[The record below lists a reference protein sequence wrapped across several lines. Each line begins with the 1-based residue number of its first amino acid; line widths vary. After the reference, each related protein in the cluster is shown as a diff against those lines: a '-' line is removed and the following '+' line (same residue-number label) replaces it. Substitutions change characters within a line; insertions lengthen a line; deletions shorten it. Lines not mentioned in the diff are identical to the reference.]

1 MDDSEPLSIL
11 DLSVTQPYPQ
21 WARARAETPVQ
32 RFDAS
37 SISPAP
43 TFVVSRYEDAERVL
57 RDAETFS
64 SSINNEVVG
73 KYMGEFMLGMDG
85 KEHRQYRNLVA
96 HAFRA
101 SVLERWDDAL
111 VRPTLHA
118 LLDGI
123 APAGRAELMRDVVLK
138 YPVQVICGIVGVP
151 LQDQAQFARW
161 SEDVAH
167 GPLDPPR
174 GLASSQA
181 MRRYLADIIEARRRE
196 PAGDLISELLAAEID
211 GQRLTEEKIYGLLL
225 LLLPAGAETTFR
237 ALGNALAAL
246 LTRPAMM
253 AQVVADRSLVPAV
266 VEETLRWETSV
277 TLVSRVATRDT
288 EIAGCPI
295 PAGAA
300 LRVVTGS
307 AGRDEAR
314 YEAADAFRLDRPP
327 QPHLAFGTGPH
338 QCLGLHL
345 ARLEMRVGLNAIFD
359 RLPDLRLDP
368 DAPAPEIKG
377 FAFRGPDALHVLFDP
392 S

>member
-1 MDDSEPLSIL
+1 MDDSKPSSVLDFSIA
-11 DLSVTQPYPQ
+11 QPHSL
-21 WARARAETPVQ
+21 WAKARAERPVM

-43 TFVVSRYEDAERVL
+43 LFAVSRHEDAERVL
-57 RDAETFS
+57 RDPETFS
-64 SSINNEVVG
+64 SAINQELIG
-73 KYMGEFMLGMDG
+73 KYMGESMLGMDG
-85 KEHRQYRNLVA
+85 REHRQYRNLVA

-101 SVLERWDDAL
+101 SVLERWDEAL
-111 VRPTLHA
+111 VRPTLRA

-123 APAGRAELMRDVVLK
+123 APAGRADLMRDVVLK
-138 YPVQVICGIVGVP
+138 YPVQVICGIIGVP
-151 LQDQAQFARW
+151 LHDQEQFARW
-161 SEDVAH
+161 SEEIIQGALNPPLGVA
-167 GPLDPPR
+167 
-174 GLASSQA
+174 ASRA
-181 MRRYLADIIEARRRE
+181 MRGYLAGIIEARRRE

-211 GQRLTEEKIYGLLL
+211 GQRLTEERIYGSLL

-237 ALGNALAAL
+237 ALGNALVAL

-253 AQVVADRSLVPAV
+253 AQVVADRSLIPAV

-277 TLVSRVATRDT
+277 TLISRVATRDT

-295 PAGAA
+295 PAGAVINV
-300 LRVVTGS
+300 LTGS

-314 YEAADAFRLDRPP
+314 YAAADAFRLDRPP
-327 QPHLAFGTGPH
+327 RPHLAFGTGPH

-345 ARLEMRVGLNAIFD
+345 ARLEMRVGLDAILD
-359 RLPDLRLDP
+359 RLPNLRLDP

-377 FAFRGPDALHVLFDP
+377 FAFRSPDAIHVLFDP